1 MSVVEFNKTLDM
13 FRKGFESISNNLIA
27 QLKKVEGEVN
37 KLVANTDIIPN
48 LKESNKDIF
57 QRLQS
62 ISGILAE
69 LSFRLDVIDTK
80 K

>member
-13 FRKGFESISNNLIA
+13 FRKGFEAISNNLIG

-48 LKESNKDIF
+48 LKDSNKDIF

-62 ISGILAE
+62 ISGVLAE
-69 LSFRLDVIDTK
+69 LSFRLDVIETK